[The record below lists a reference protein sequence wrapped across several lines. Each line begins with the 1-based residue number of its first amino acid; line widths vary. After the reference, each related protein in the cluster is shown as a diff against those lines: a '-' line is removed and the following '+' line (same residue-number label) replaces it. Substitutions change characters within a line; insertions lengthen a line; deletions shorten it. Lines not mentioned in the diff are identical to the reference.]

1 VQTPVT
7 KKGRSSRTHA
17 LREQN
22 AILAV
27 SLAVAKAGA
36 AAKGVPLYKHFA
48 DLAGN
53 TGKLVMPV
61 PWMNVINGGSHAGNR
76 LAMQEFMIGA
86 TGASSFREAVRMT
99 AEVGREKKSVIC
111 ESCHRHGN
119 TIHPH
124 SCKLHVTLMKH
135 EGELDLQRHMKS
147 CIVMHAEMCERN
159 FLCRNCLSLHE
170 VPPA

>member
-1 VQTPVT
+1 VPNYTFR
-7 KKGRSSRTHA
+7 K
-17 LREQN
+17 QN

-86 TGASSFREAVRMT
+86 TGAPSFREAVRMT
-99 AEVGREKKSVIC
+99 AEVRGACHVSVEKIFFTAVRSSSTFTQAC
-111 ESCHRHGN
+111 MYRG
-119 TIHPH
+119 
-124 SCKLHVTLMKH
+124 
-135 EGELDLQRHMKS
+135 
-147 CIVMHAEMCERN
+147 
-159 FLCRNCLSLHE
+159 
-170 VPPA
+170 